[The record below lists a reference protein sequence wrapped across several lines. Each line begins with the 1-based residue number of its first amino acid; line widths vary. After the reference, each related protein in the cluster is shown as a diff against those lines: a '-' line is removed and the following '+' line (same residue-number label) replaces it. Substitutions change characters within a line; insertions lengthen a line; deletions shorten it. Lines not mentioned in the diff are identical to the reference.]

1 MIILVELITY
11 IQKIFIKYLLDLKK
25 VLAQNINTFEYQM
38 DNIRRFI
45 LEKELNNINKTF
57 N

>member
-25 VLAQNINTFEYQM
+25 ILAQNINTFEYQM

>member
-38 DNIRRFI
+38 
-45 LEKELNNINKTF
+45 EKTIYIGKGIK
-57 N
+57 